1 MSSENVDLSKLSEET
16 RAKVK
21 RLIEP
26 EQSFNIDA
34 PKKSVERWKAAA
46 KKSGQK
52 IKDWAAIAL
61 DDAADGMPALL
72 REARDTIMN
81 DLEDLGVDENA
92 SYLSEAGRA
101 PLRARKKL
109 VAKIDLLLKGGR

>member
-1 MSSENVDLSKLSEET
+1 MSSRNTSESVDLSKLDDET

-26 EQSFNIDA
+26 MQAFYIEA
-34 PKKSVERWKAAA
+34 PRKSVERWKKEA

-61 DDAADGMPALL
+61 DDAADGMPKLL
-72 REARDTIMN
+72 REARDLI
-81 DLEDLGVDENA
+81 VDELNA
-92 SYLSEAGRA
+92 NGLEEVTQN
-101 PLRARKKL
+101 PMLRRRQKL
-109 VAKIDLLLKGGR
+109 CDRIDLLLKGGK

>member
-61 DDAADGMPALL
+61 DDAADGMPKLL
-72 REARDTIMN
+72 REAKEIIAAEIDMAVNTVGTEEMARN
-81 DLEDLGVDENA
+81 
-92 SYLSEAGRA
+92 
-101 PLRARKKL
+101 PLLRKRQNL
-109 VAKIDLLLKGGR
+109 CNRIDLLLKGGK